1 MALLALRVRV
11 PQEAADA
18 LADAL
23 LDHGAQSVSIEA
35 PDDPETVLSAIFSS
49 NADPA
54 RGLERALVQC
64 GARAIGPYTVR
75 AIEDEDWV
83 RRSQAHFAPLRIGR
97 LWIGASWHEAPA
109 DCACVRLDP
118 GLAFGT
124 GSHPSTRLVL
134 AYLDRTVRGGEAVLD
149 YGCGSGILAIAAAK
163 LGAARIDAVD
173 NDPTALDVARDNA
186 CANAVE
192 LRTFAPEAL
201 PPDRYDLVVA
211 NILARPLIELAP
223 RLAGCA
229 QRGAAIALSG
239 LLASQAEEVLRAY
252 AAMFDM
258 GGTAGEEGWVLLSG
272 VRR

>member
-1 MALLALRVRV
+1 MPLLALRLQV

-18 LADAL
+18 LGDAL
-23 LDHGAQSVSIEA
+23 LDQGAQSVSIEA
-35 PDDPETVLSAIFSS
+35 LDDPETVLSAIFSGS
-49 NADPA
+49 ADPA
-54 RGLERALVQC
+54 RALERALAQC
-64 GARAIGPYTVR
+64 GARTAGQCTVR

-83 RRSQAHFAPLRIGR
+83 RRSQAHFAPARIGR
-97 LWIGASWHEAPA
+97 LWIGASWYVAPA

-124 GSHPSTRLVL
+124 GSHASTRLVL
-134 AYLDRTVRGGEAVLD
+134 AYLDRAVRGGEAVLD

-173 NDPTALDVARDNA
+173 NDPIALDVAR
-186 CANAVE
+186 ANARANAIE
-192 LRTFAPEAL
+192 LRVFAPEAL

-223 RLAGCA
+223 RLAGHA
-229 QRGAAIALSG
+229 RRGAALALSG
-239 LLASQAEEVLRAY
+239 LLVSQAEEVLRAY
-252 AAMFDM
+252 ATLFDM
-258 GGTAGEEGWVLLSG
+258 SITAREGDWVLLSG